1 MNKELNKL
9 WETAQIGNHTF
20 SMGIHSDDSGES
32 YYSQIEHLKSGLTA
46 SLDAL
51 KYDKGFTDDTGNVFE
66 IDKWVIDSIDCVIS
80 DMFLQVESEVA

>member
-1 MNKELNKL
+1 MKH
-9 WETAQIGNHTF
+9 ETAQIGNHTF
-20 SMGIHSDDSGES
+20 SMGIYSNDNGES

-51 KYDKGFTDDTGNVFE
+51 KYDKGFTDETGNVFE

-80 DMFLQVESEVA
+80 DMFLQVEEVA